1 MIIEG
6 GGRVHTGGGGTS
18 SKESLNDVCVIVKL
32 GKDSGRTGA
41 QREALAL
48 VMAGE
53 SIRGRSRSSD
63 DRLEGEY
70 RLVGGFAGR
79 SGPGSEDRG
88 VGGGDF
94 QGRARTGE
102 LAFYA

>member
-1 MIIEG
+1 MVIEG

-18 SKESLNDVCVIVKL
+18 TKESLGDVGVIIKF

-41 QREALAL
+41 QRKALAL
-48 VMAGE
+48 IMAGE
-53 SIRGRSRSSD
+53 SIRGSGRSSD

-79 SGPGSEDRG
+79 SGPRSEYGG

-94 QGRARTGE
+94 ERCARTGE
-102 LAFYA
+102 LAFCA